1 MAWSPDGNSFIVE
14 NHELFAKTVLPRYY
28 KHNTFASFV
37 RQLNM
42 YDFHKVPTVQQGV
55 LYPDNERELWEF
67 SHENFRRN
75 RPDLLLLVSRKRNK
89 DKDNGDNDHVTLA
102 SLVKDIASI
111 RKHQSAI
118 SSDLRTLQRDN
129 SYLWQESLAAR
140 EKHQL
145 HKEVIEKILQFL
157 TTVFSSENNILAA
170 THQQLNGPLCLART
184 MNISVCLGNRKQK
197 LQVSLG

>member
-1 MAWSPDGNSFIVE
+1 
-14 NHELFAKTVLPRYY
+14 
-28 KHNTFASFV
+28 
-37 RQLNM
+37 M

-67 SHENFRRN
+67 SHENFRRG

-89 DKDNGDNDHVTLA
+89 DKDNGDSDQVTLA

-145 HKEVIEKILQFL
+145 HKDVIEKILQFL

-170 THQQLNGPLCLART
+170 THQQLNGPFMLGK
-184 MNISVCLGNRKQK
+184 NNEYISLLGKSEAGMVVFFFFCPLPLFPSCLGP
-197 LQVSLG
+197 